1 MGTST
6 VRVKPNNYEIGMY
19 CFFAKHAALRMN
31 SKGWLVRNQYNVS
44 DWDNMSIL
52 GLVSMNYHYENPSKR
67 LCLVHSA
74 PHHHLVEN

>member
-1 MGTST
+1 MAKST

-19 CFFAKHAALRMN
+19 CFFAKHAALRVN

-52 GLVSMNYHYENPSKR
+52 GL
-67 LCLVHSA
+67 LFQ
-74 PHHHLVEN
+74 